1 MEISKSAGMKWE
13 RVYPVTYQNKEL
25 ELEFDIQQG
34 YVTRVGV
41 KIGETIVIF
50 EPDEEGNYRALVTL
64 EEMAKAKE
72 LSVGLLQAIA
82 SQLEKFSI
90 G

>member
-1 MEISKSAGMKWE
+1 MGEGRTFMMLL
-13 RVYPVTYQNKEL
+13 PVTYQNKEL
-25 ELEFDIQQG
+25 ELEFDIQRG

-41 KIGETIVIF
+41 KIGETVVIF

-72 LSVGLLQAIA
+72 LSIALLQAIA
-82 SQLEKFSI
+82 SQLEKLSI

>member
-1 MEISKSAGMKWE
+1 MKWE

>member
-1 MEISKSAGMKWE
+1 M
-13 RVYPVTYQNKEL
+13 VLPVNFQNKDL
-25 ELEFDIQQG
+25 ELEFDIQRG

-41 KIGETIVIF
+41 KVGEVVVIF
-50 EPDEEGNYRALVTL
+50 EPDEEGNYRAMVTL

-82 SQLEKFSI
+82 SQLEKLSS

>member
-1 MEISKSAGMKWE
+1 MMLL
-13 RVYPVTYQNKEL
+13 PVTYQNEEP
-25 ELEFDIQQG
+25 ELEFDIQRG

-41 KIGETIVIF
+41 KIGEVIVIF

-64 EEMAKAKE
+64 EEIAKAKE
-72 LSVGLLQAIA
+72 LSIGLLQAVA
-82 SQLEKFSI
+82 SQLEKLSL

>member
-1 MEISKSAGMKWE
+1 MMLL
-13 RVYPVTYQNKEL
+13 PVTYQNKEL
-25 ELEFDIQQG
+25 ELDFDIQRG

-41 KIGETIVIF
+41 KVGDVVVIF
-50 EPDEEGNYRALVTL
+50 ELDEEENYRAMLRP

-72 LSVGLLQAIA
+72 LSIGLLQAIA
-82 SQLEKFSI
+82 SQLEKLSL

>member
-1 MEISKSAGMKWE
+1 MMLL
-13 RVYPVTYQNKEL
+13 PVTYQDKEL
-25 ELEFDIQQG
+25 ELEFDIQRG

-41 KIGETIVIF
+41 KVGETVVVF

-64 EEMAKAKE
+64 EEMANAKE
-72 LSVGLLQAIA
+72 LSISLLQAIA
-82 SQLEKFSI
+82 SQLEKLSL